1 MTMDEEHEGIA
12 AEYALGTLDADE
24 RAQADAMLLV
34 DPEFA
39 AEVARWERRLGEL
52 NVLVAP
58 VEPPAPVWEKIR
70 AGVAEAAPAEPMRLP
85 AGRPSN
91 RATCTR
97 APDRASS
104 RAKRRPPHV

>member
-1 MTMDEEHEGIA
+1 MTMDEERDGIA

-58 VEPPAPVWEKIR
+58 VEPQAAVWEKIL

-85 AGRPSN
+85 ESRRRRLRPRASRPS
-91 RATCTR
+91 R
-97 APDRASS
+97 APRSS
-104 RAKRRPPHV
+104 T